1 MDHDITAD
9 ARYVRGKYPH
19 IQIRIDDAI
28 DAEGGR
34 YRVTWT
40 PGGEVQIIPANSALV
55 VWSILRQQI
64 EHDERAGAGK

>member
-9 ARYVRGKYPH
+9 ARYVRARYPH
-19 IQIRIDDAI
+19 IHVAAPMRSAR
-28 DAEGGR
+28 GR

-55 VWSILRQQI
+55 VWAILRQQI
-64 EHDERAGAGK
+64 EHDERAGGVK

>member
-9 ARYVRGKYPH
+9 ARYVRSKYPNIH
-19 IQIRIDDAI
+19 VDAPKRS
-28 DAEGGR
+28 ARGR

-64 EHDERAGAGK
+64 EHDELAGVAK